1 MNREAI
7 IEQLAQTP
15 FVPHSAIRNGHAQ
28 TIIGSFIPR
37 STPLLN
43 ALSKPRYFDV
53 APHTQ
58 VLGDC
63 SWQANKS
70 ECPTLILLH
79 GMEGS
84 IDSGYMR
91 GTAEQALAAGFNVLR
106 LNHRN
111 CGGTENLTP
120 TLYHAGL
127 TDDVQRIIAE
137 LIDKEALK
145 QIYIVGYSLGGNVAL
160 KLAGEYGAAI
170 PKEVKGF
177 VAVSPSMDLSSCA
190 DAIEMRSNFLYHA
203 RFIYS
208 LRNRMKLKAQ
218 LFPEQYDIKK
228 LRGVWTIRKFDDM
241 YTSRHAGFRDVHD
254 YYERAS
260 AIQVISRIAVPT
272 LILQS
277 KDDPFIPFA
286 PFESRAVKENPNIA
300 LLATDH
306 GGHVG
311 FISASKDAAKRFWYE
326 KKIVEFAEQ
335 ISLESGV
342 RRPAVETSE

>member
-1 MNREAI
+1 MNKEAI
-7 IEQLAQTP
+7 IERLAQTP
-15 FVPHSAIRNGHAQ
+15 FIPHSTFRNGHAQ
-28 TIIGSFIPR
+28 TIVGSFIR
-37 STPLLN
+37 RNTPMLD
-43 ALSKPRYFDV
+43 AKAKPRYFEV
-53 APHTQ
+53 APNSQ

-63 SWQANKS
+63 SWQENKT

-91 GTAEQALAAGFNVLR
+91 GTAEQALVAGFNVLR

-127 TDDVQRIIAE
+127 TDDIQSVITE
-137 LIDKEALK
+137 LIEKDALQ

-160 KLAGEYGAAI
+160 KLAGEYGEAI

-203 RFIYS
+203 RFVYS

-228 LRGVWTIRKFDDM
+228 LRGIWTIRKFDDM
-241 YTSRHAGFRDVHD
+241 YTSRHAGFLDVHD

-260 AIQVISRIAVPT
+260 AIQVISKIAVPT
-272 LILQS
+272 LILHS

-286 PFESRAVKENPNIA
+286 PFESRALKENPNII
-300 LLATDH
+300 LLASEH

-311 FISASKDAAKRFWYE
+311 FITANKDAANRFWYE

-342 RRPAVETSE
+342 RSPESGND